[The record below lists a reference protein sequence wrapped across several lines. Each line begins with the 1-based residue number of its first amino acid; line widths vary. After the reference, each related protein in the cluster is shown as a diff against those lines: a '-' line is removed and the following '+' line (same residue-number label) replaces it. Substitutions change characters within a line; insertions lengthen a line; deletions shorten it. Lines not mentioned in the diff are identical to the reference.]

1 MVPSAWHAVHC
12 VWLRV
17 HASAPGFSGAEAAR
31 SSLEQKARE
40 HQSVHSS
47 SRHAAQRR
55 TERARATQL
64 GGTHAL
70 PSLLRL
76 WPAGVPSLAATMRA
90 RVSSDTA
97 PPNCASLRVL
107 SAADILARVSSLCR
121 PLDRRGLRSAWPD
134 TSAVSAAPAPGSS
147 DWRPSP
153 ACSVCGPAATLA
165 AAGRTLRSL
174 PPGKRGRWS
183 SRQWHMFGTGSAGC
197 VWGKVS
203 AAHLHAYPLRPTAH
217 EGVGGRQA
225 LPNMH
230 PRRSRCGAAARSDK
244 RVGLCCVQMFEL
256 RRLGVAA

>member
-1 MVPSAWHAVHC
+1 M
-12 VWLRV
+12 
-17 HASAPGFSGAEAAR
+17 
-31 SSLEQKARE
+31 
-40 HQSVHSS
+40 HQRQGS
-47 SRHAAQRR
+47 AAQKQPVAPWSKKHVSTKVCTHLAGTRR
-55 TERARATQL
+55 KGAPSGRVR
-64 GGTHAL
+64 
-70 PSLLRL
+70 PSLAALMRCRVCSGFGR
-76 WPAGVPSLAATMRA
+76 PACAADILARVSALAVLPSLAATMRA